1 LIAWA
6 IKRRSILIILGK
18 PRDEFLV
25 DVIGARAPVWSESSN
40 FKFQKFLMKALLN
53 GEKFDG
59 LTERRYD

>member
-1 LIAWA
+1 M
-6 IKRRSILIILGK
+6 ILGK

-40 FKFQKFLMKALLN
+40 FKFQKFLMKTLLN

-59 LTERRYD
+59 LSEKRYD